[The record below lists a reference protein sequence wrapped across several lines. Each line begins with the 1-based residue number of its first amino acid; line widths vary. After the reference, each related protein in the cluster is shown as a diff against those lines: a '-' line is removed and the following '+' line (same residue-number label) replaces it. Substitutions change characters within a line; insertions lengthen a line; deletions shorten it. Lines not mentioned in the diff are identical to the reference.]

1 MPLLEVVWIALLGA
15 LSGLMIGC
23 IGIGGVILVPAL
35 VFLAGIPIQ
44 IAIPAAMFAYILSGL
59 VATAVFARN
68 KSIDWRMA
76 SSLCIGGTP
85 AAFAGAWAV
94 SIFDGRL
101 LAACLGVLTL
111 LSGVNSLRPRLRAET
126 DRATLSHGILFFV
139 GAATGFLSS
148 LTGTGGPLLLV
159 PILLSMRLGVLASVG
174 LSQIFQLPVA
184 IAATAGNIVY
194 GKLDLV
200 LGIVLAASLSGG
212 SWFGAK
218 LAHAVPRATLRGIIS
233 GRLDHRWPLSFSPM
247 SPGACSDSR
256 RRWTRPTL
264 LSIFVTV
271 RDGRTARYSLTICGQ
286 QPSLRAAALDSLRSL
301 RMWSTT
307 AFLALLQYAIPAEFG
322 GGVGRADRTC

>member
-1 MPLLEVVWIALLGA
+1 
-15 LSGLMIGC
+15 MIGC
-23 IGIGGVILVPAL
+23 IAIGGVILVPAL

-126 DRATLSHGILFFV
+126 DRATVSHGTLSFV

-159 PILLSMRLGVLASVG
+159 PILLSMWLGVLASVG

-184 IAATAGNIVY
+184 ICCDRREYSLRQARLGLGHRPR
-194 GKLDLV
+194 GKSERRLLV
-200 LGIVLAASLSGG
+200 RRQA
-212 SWFGAK
+212 
-218 LAHAVPRATLRGIIS
+218 R
-233 GRLDHRWPLSFSPM
+233 
-247 SPGACSDSR
+247 SR
-256 RRWTRPTL
+256 RAAGY
-264 LSIFVTV
+264 V
-271 RDGRTARYSLTICGQ
+271 ARHHLGA
-286 QPSLRAAALDSLRSL
+286 P
-301 RMWSTT
+301 
-307 AFLALLQYAIPAEFG
+307 
-322 GGVGRADRTC
+322 

>member
-1 MPLLEVVWIALLGA
+1 MWIALLGT

-35 VFLAGIPIQ
+35 VFLAGVAIE

-59 VATAVFARN
+59 AATVVFARN

-101 LAACLGVLTL
+101 LAGCLGLLTL
-111 LSGVNSLRPRLRAET
+111 LSGLNSLRPRIHTEI
-126 DRATLSHGILFFV
+126 DRARPSHGVLFLI
-139 GAATGFLSS
+139 GAVAGFLSS

-174 LSQIFQLPVA
+174 LSQIFQLPMA

-194 GKLDLV
+194 GKLDLA
-200 LGIVLAASLSGG
+200 LSIILAVSLSGG

-218 LAHAVPRATLRGIIS
+218 LAHAVPRATLRGIVS
-233 GRLDHRWPLSFSPM
+233 S
-247 SPGACSDSR
+247 
-256 RRWTRPTL
+256 
-264 LSIFVTV
+264 
-271 RDGRTARYSLTICGQ
+271 
-286 QPSLRAAALDSLRSL
+286 ALVIIGL
-301 RMWSTT
+301 
-307 AFLALLQYAIPAEFG
+307 FILAN
-322 GGVGRADRTC
+322 VGWYLIG